1 MTKKTIEQQFLS
13 KWRSSQE
20 HTVPYDNDEQVQSS
34 LQQAFEGYHARKRQ
48 PEKSFTLPWF
58 SAIAASLL
66 VVFISWKFLGAGEVS
81 SANKLLLT
89 AIEQSNKLDADFEKL
104 KNKDFN
110 QFVYVQKFQLEAELD
125 SINNRLAEAYLEQ
138 DNLQQKLQLWH
149 QRNRTLSKLTALMT
163 NADNYHVTHI

>member
-1 MTKKTIEQQFLS
+1 MTKQTIEQKFIS
-13 KWRSSQE
+13 KWRSSQD
-20 HTVPYDNDEQVQSS
+20 HTVPYSNDEQVQSS
-34 LQQAFEGYHARKRQ
+34 LLQAFEDYHSRKGQ
-48 PEKSFTLPWF
+48 SEKPSTLRWF

-66 VVFISWKFLGAGEVS
+66 VAFISWKFLAAGEVS
-81 SANKLLLT
+81 NANNLLLT

-104 KNKDFN
+104 KDKEFN

-149 QRNRTLSKLTALMT
+149 QRNRTLSKLTTLMT
-163 NADNYHVTHI
+163 NADNYQVTHI